1 MNMRPDDF
9 WDLTM
14 RQFRLKQI
22 GYSQAREESEINVWQ
37 VARWLGVLILKPH
50 LKKGSTLK
58 PKDLIELPTDKKLK
72 QKEDQDSKRKK
83 ALFAKKKYEMLERQ
97 KHKKTVKRLI

>member
-22 GYSQAREESEINVWQ
+22 GYTQAREENEINVWQ

-50 LKKGSTLK
+50 LKKGKTLK
-58 PKDLIELPTDKKLK
+58 PTDLLELPSDKKLR
-72 QKEDQDSKRKK
+72 QKEDQDLKRKR
-83 ALFAKKKYEMLERQ
+83 ALFAKKKYEMIEKQ
-97 KHKKTVKRLI
+97 SNKKTVKKLI